1 MYISKSIGMHDLFC
15 IKRSLPCSHF
25 FTNIIKVLSSIKI
38 SLAIRKSYIIDI
50 NFYYTSKNT
59 TFKAISYVDT
69 SMVNCLDSFF
79 PSMKACQ
86 QILTLALIL
95 RIRRRK
101 RCTKITTSVKQAR
114 HPKIIEI
121 NYMS

>member
-1 MYISKSIGMHDLFC
+1 MYISKSIGMYDLFC

-25 FTNIIKVLSSIKI
+25 FYKYNI
-38 SLAIRKSYIIDI
+38 AIRKSYIIDI

-121 NYMS
+121 NYVS